1 MEGEKEVSGDKHEE
15 LPSRISRA
23 GWLKNLI
30 IGRALDPH
38 DSGLFPK
45 LSLIAFFA
53 WVGLGVDGLSS
64 SCYGPE
70 EAFLSLRGHTNL
82 GLFVALATVLTIFVI
97 SASYSQIIELFPTG
111 GGGYLVASKL
121 LSPSLGMLSGC
132 ALLVDY
138 VLTITLSVASGADA
152 LFSFLPLEWQGLK
165 LHFAILGV
173 GLLTLLN
180 LRGVKESVLPLV
192 PIFLLFILTHVFA
205 IGYALITHS
214 TEYPAIVQGMGEDIG
229 NLSSQIGAWGVI
241 FLVLHAYSMGA
252 GTFTGIEAVSNGL
265 PILREPRVQT
275 AKRTMRYMAI
285 SLSFMALGLMLSY
298 VLYQVGHV
306 PGRTLNAIL
315 FDRIAGDWGESWRTT
330 FVWVTLFSEA
340 VILFVAAQTGFLGGP
355 RVLANMALDR
365 WVPTRFAML
374 SDRLVTQNGVLIM
387 GGVALVM
394 MVLTRGSV
402 RFLVV
407 LYSINVFITFT
418 LSQTGMI
425 RHWWNARR
433 SNDPWRKGLLING
446 IGLLLSA
453 FILIAVTIFKFNE
466 GGWVT
471 LFITGALI
479 GFVIVIRRH
488 YKATAQLL
496 RRLDRLVQA
505 ASSSTPGF
513 KLDAQPSIKARPE
526 ISPQAKTAILLVNGF
541 NGLGLHT
548 LFSLFRLYGE
558 IFRNFIF
565 VEIGVVDAGAFKG
578 PGSIEQLEVQ
588 VKEDLERY
596 IHFVRRQGFYAEGL
610 SSIGVD
616 VVEEVTQLAP
626 KILERFPQAIF
637 IGGQL
642 VFPEDTFLTR
652 WLHNFT
658 LFALQRRLYHRG
670 IPFVI
675 LPIRVY

>member
-1 MEGEKEVSGDKHEE
+1 
-15 LPSRISRA
+15 
-23 GWLKNLI
+23 
-30 IGRALDPH
+30 
-38 DSGLFPK
+38 
-45 LSLIAFFA
+45 
-53 WVGLGVDGLSS
+53 
-64 SCYGPE
+64 
-70 EAFLSLRGHTNL
+70 
-82 GLFVALATVLTIFVI
+82 
-97 SASYSQIIELFPTG
+97 
-111 GGGYLVASKL
+111 
-121 LSPSLGMLSGC
+121 
-132 ALLVDY
+132 
-138 VLTITLSVASGADA
+138 
-152 LFSFLPLEWQGLK
+152 
-165 LHFAILGV
+165 
-173 GLLTLLN
+173 LLTLLN

-192 PIFLLFILTHVFA
+192 PIFLIFILTHIFA
-205 IGYALITHS
+205 IGYALLTHS
-214 TEYPAIVQGMGEDIG
+214 AEYPAIVQGIGEDIG
-229 NLSSQIGAWGVI
+229 SLSSQIGAWGVV

-285 SLSFMALGLMLSY
+285 SLSFMAMGLMLSY

-315 FDRIAGDWGESWRTT
+315 FDRIAMDWGESWRTT
-330 FVWVTLFSEA
+330 FVWVTLLSEA

-387 GGVALVM
+387 GGVALGM
-394 MVLTRGSV
+394 MVLTGGSV

-418 LSQTGMI
+418 LSQTGMT
-425 RHWWNARR
+425 RHWWNSRR
-433 SNDPWRKGLLING
+433 SNNPWRKGLLING

-453 FILIAVTIFKFNE
+453 FILIAVTIFKFHE

-488 YKATAQLL
+488 YKATTQLL
-496 RRLDRLVQA
+496 RRLDHLVQA
-505 ASSSTPGF
+505 ASSSSSELTP
-513 KLDAQPSIKARPE
+513 DAHPSIKTGPE
-526 ISPQAKTAILLVNGF
+526 MGPKAKTAILLVNGF

-558 IFRNFIF
+558 IFRNFLF
-565 VEIGVVDAGAFKG
+565 VEIGVLDAGAFKG

-588 VKEDLERY
+588 VKEDLDRY

-616 VVEEVTQLAP
+616 VVQEVTQLAP

-652 WLHNFT
+652 WLHNYT
-658 LFALQRRLYHRG
+658 LFALQRRLYHKG